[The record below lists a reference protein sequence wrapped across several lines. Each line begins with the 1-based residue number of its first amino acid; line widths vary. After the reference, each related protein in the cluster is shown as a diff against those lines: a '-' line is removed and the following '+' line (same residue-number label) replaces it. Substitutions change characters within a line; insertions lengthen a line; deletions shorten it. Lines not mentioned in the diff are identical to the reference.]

1 MVQNYNIILIE
12 FLFCLYFKNFNGY
25 LLCKILIYFL
35 FNRIDKELSFIYL
48 EQIISIFLKNRI
60 LKNNFSIEN

>member
-1 MVQNYNIILIE
+1 MIKRMQYNSHR

-25 LLCKILIYFL
+25 LLSKILIYFL

-60 LKNNFSIEN
+60 LKK